1 MELNLKNKTALVT
14 ASSGGIGMAIAKS
27 LAKEGAMVY
36 VNGRNEENVL
46 KAIAEIKSEIKD
58 ASLKPAIFDASNKQG
73 REELIKKIEEV
84 DILVNNL
91 GIYEE
96 KEFSEITE
104 ERWHEFF
111 DINVLSGITL
121 AKNYLPKMKQK
132 GWGRI
137 IFIASESGIM
147 IPSEMIHYGLTKTC
161 NLASASGI
169 ARLTKSTGVTVN
181 SVLPG
186 PTLTEGVKVFVEQM
200 AKKQGKTIEETTKDF
215 FKTVRPNSLLERFI
229 DPAEIANVV
238 TFIASPL
245 SSAINGAAIRAEGGI
260 VNSII

>member
-1 MELNLKNKTALVT
+1 MDLGLKNKIALVT
-14 ASSGGIGMAIAKS
+14 ASSGGIGMAIAKT
-27 LAKEGAMVY
+27 LAKEGATVLI
-36 VNGRNEENVL
+36 NGRSEERVL
-46 KAIAEIKSEIKD
+46 WAISEIKKEVAD
-58 ASLKPAIFDASNKQG
+58 AKLEPCIFDASNKKG
-73 REELIKKIEEV
+73 REDLIKSISEV

-96 KEFSEITE
+96 RDFFTITE

-121 AKNYLPKMKQK
+121 AKHFLPKMLSKN
-132 GWGRI
+132 WGRI

-161 NLASASGI
+161 NLASSSGI
-169 ARLTKSTGVTVN
+169 ARLTKKTGVTVN

-186 PTLTEGVKVFVEQM
+186 PTMTEGVRGFIEQM
-200 AKKQGKTIEETTKDF
+200 SKKEGKTIEETTKSF
-215 FKTVRPNSLLERFI
+215 FQNIRPNSLIQRFI
-229 DPAEIANVV
+229 DPEEIANV
-238 TFIASPL
+238 TAFIASPL

-260 VNSII
+260 VNSVI